1 MVKGKKLQLKATT
14 KRLFTGTEVGTL
26 LEDIDQKLGI
36 ISESQQMTDQKLDR
50 FISGQNNLTQR
61 VDRTEIRLDILETKH
76 P

>member
-1 MVKGKKLQLKATT
+1 MVKAKKLQLKATT

-76 P
+76 S